1 MKASD
6 KVHLSRVQR
15 VEIERQVRYVDFVS
29 RQGFPITPG
38 SDDVLAVFD
47 ATMLLLNADYTQGQ
61 LHAMLSDTDDNSSQ
75 ALFVRRYHNL
85 LSHLLADDIDVNFDE
100 SRVLEYYQQLFA
112 EGTGTTLSRTR
123 TAITSLRRGVVARE
137 SYTASRELSEL
148 VEWLL
153 VSGNSATSFS
163 LVDIAVFLYRF
174 VRETTLPQ
182 GREEVMQ
189 LLMLLMLRRLGY
201 NWVRLSA
208 PAIVMVEDRVG
219 YRRAL
224 LSDNDAQHG
233 LTNWVV
239 YFVQA
244 VYEAAKRFSAKHAP
258 VLPPKSASHK
268 TVLNSRQRAIL
279 DYIAVNQPVGLAT
292 IVHFLHK
299 ESINTIKKDL
309 LHMRKLGYIAPDGV
323 LKGTVYYKI

>member
-15 VEIERQVRYVDFVS
+15 VDIERQVRYVDFVS

-123 TAITSLRRGVVARE
+123 TAIASLRRGVVARE

-153 VSGNSATSFS
+153 VSSNSATSFS
-163 LVDIAVFLYRF
+163 LVDVAVFLYRF

-224 LSDNDAQHG
+224 LSDSDAQHG

-239 YFVQA
+239 YFVHA

-258 VLPPKSASHK
+258 VLPPKSVSHK

-279 DYIAVNQPVGLAT
+279 DYIAVNQPVGVAA
-292 IVHFLHK
+292 IVKHLHK

-309 LHMRKLGYIAPDGV
+309 LHLRKLGYIAPDGV